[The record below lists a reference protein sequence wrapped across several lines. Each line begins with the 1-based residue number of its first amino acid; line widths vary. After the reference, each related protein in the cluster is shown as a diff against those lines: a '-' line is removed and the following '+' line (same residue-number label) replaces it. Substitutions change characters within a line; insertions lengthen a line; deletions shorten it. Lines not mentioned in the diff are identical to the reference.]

1 MPSIKLAWQ
10 KRTTLRSL
18 WTLEA
23 FSIRDDPLLLQSP
36 STDFSPTQ
44 RIPREHF
51 LRDVLCTDD
60 AADRDPGMP
69 WNELM
74 CVWPVTA
81 LAPLR
86 DQRHLLIGINSFTT
100 LRHFGCH
107 AAIWAQVQRHRKLA
121 GREKK
126 PFRRE
131 MFNFCNSSSDIH
143 SSVDPHAKK
152 WRKYAIAF
160 VGMTCVAYTVRA
172 VQS

>member
-23 FSIRDDPLLLQSP
+23 FSIRRHSSSPLTSP
-36 STDFSPTQ
+36 PPNAFQESTFCETCFAPMMRPTATQ
-44 RIPREHF
+44 E
-51 LRDVLCTDD
+51 C
-60 AADRDPGMP
+60 MP
-69 WNELM
+69 WNEFM